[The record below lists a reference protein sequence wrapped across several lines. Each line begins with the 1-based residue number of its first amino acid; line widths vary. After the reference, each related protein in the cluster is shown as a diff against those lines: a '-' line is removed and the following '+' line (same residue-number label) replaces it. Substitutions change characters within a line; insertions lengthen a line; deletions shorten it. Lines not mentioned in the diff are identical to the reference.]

1 MPLYVILFP
10 VSFLH
15 LPVLAGQS
23 QQFGLKLAA
32 VLPGF
37 LQLRLRVLQLRRQV
51 FAGGGQAGHLLAQ
64 RQRLRAQLAYLLQQA
79 VTFASASSRS
89 LSARAMSSSA
99 CSRAA
104 RAPASACFTA
114 ACHSSPSWP
123 VSSCASSGGSVFN
136 AADGVRGEGC
146 HGLAP
151 VSQGMAPSYA
161 RYEKYTIQFI
171 HTIHTVQNLHTL
183 FLFSWSDPVSGGYGS
198 SSPSAQRYIPSAQHA
213 VPHSVAHGTICCVV
227 SLDCDAPRRGG
238 KQRYDDFLRWYT
250 SGKSFIQIKSDPYET
265 GMR

>member
-1 MPLYVILFP
+1 
-10 VSFLH
+10 
-15 LPVLAGQS
+15 LPQQPQLAGQ
-23 QQFGLKLAA
+23 
-32 VLPGF
+32 
-37 LQLRLRVLQLRRQV
+37 QLRQLRRQGRGLLALAGAERAHHRGDV
-51 FAGGGQAGHLLAQ
+51 GQGAAAEVLTDLLVGRVRGAGGDQ
-64 RQRLRAQLAYLLQQA
+64 
-79 VTFASASSRS
+79 
-89 LSARAMSSSA
+89 
-99 CSRAA
+99 
-104 RAPASACFTA
+104 
-114 ACHSSPSWP
+114 
-123 VSSCASSGGSVFN
+123 GGGGVFN

-161 RYEKYTIQFI
+161 RYEKYTIHTIQF
-171 HTIHTVQNLHTL
+171 IHTVQNLHTL